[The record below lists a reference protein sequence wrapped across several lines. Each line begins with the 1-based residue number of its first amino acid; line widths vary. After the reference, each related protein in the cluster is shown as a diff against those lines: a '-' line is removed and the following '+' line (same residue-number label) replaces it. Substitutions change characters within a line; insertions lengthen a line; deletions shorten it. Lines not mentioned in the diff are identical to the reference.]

1 MIRCLYTLGARAYSL
16 GIRLASPWNA
26 KARAWV
32 KGRSL
37 SFPVFPDKKPSE
49 FRVWFHCA
57 SLGEF
62 EQGRPL
68 MEALLQHYPH
78 LSLIV
83 SFFSPSGFE
92 VRKDYSLALQ
102 VFYLPVDTPANARR
116 LVQESGVDMAVFVKY
131 EFWYNHLNALYLA
144 SVPTFFVSALF
155 RPSQVFFKS
164 WGKWFIGH
172 LHKAAQ
178 IFVQDESSLKLCQR
192 AGLQNITLSGDT
204 RFDRV
209 MAVADAAD
217 PFPEIRAFIGGRP
230 CVVAGST
237 WQGDEQ
243 VLAAAWE
250 KMQEVV
256 FIVAP
261 HDIRRERIEE
271 IQGFFGDE
279 GLLFSKLGKG
289 QQKRLLIINNIG
301 MLSKLYAYADVCWV
315 GGAFNAGLHNILEAA
330 AHGKPVLFGPQHQK
344 FPEAEALIRA
354 GGGFEVGSAAQATDV
369 LHSLIQNPEEA
380 RKAGLCSM
388 QFISANQG
396 ATAIITAHLA
406 DYISNNQKVLGDG

>member
-1 MIRCLYTLGARAYSL
+1 MIRALYTLGVKAYSL

-26 KARAWV
+26 KAKAWI
-32 KGRSL
+32 KGRSAG
-37 SFPVFPDKKPSE
+37 FPAFPEKKPGE

-62 EQGRPL
+62 EQGRPV
-68 MEALLQHYPH
+68 MEALLHTHPH

-83 SFFSPSGFE
+83 TFFSPSGFE
-92 VRKDYSLALQ
+92 VRKNYAPALR
-102 VFYLPVDTPANARR
+102 VLYLPLDTPYNARR
-116 LVQESGVDMAVFVKY
+116 FVRESGVDMAVFVKY
-131 EFWYNHLNALYLA
+131 EFWYNYLNALYLA

-164 WGKWFIGH
+164 WGKWFIAH
-172 LHKAAQ
+172 LHQAAQ
-178 IFVQDESSLKLCQR
+178 IFVQDESSLKLCQQ

-209 MAVADAAD
+209 MAVAGVAD

-237 WQGDEQ
+237 WPGDEQ
-243 VLAAAWE
+243 VLAAAWK

-256 FIVAP
+256 FILAP
-261 HDIRRERIEE
+261 HDIRQERIEE
-271 IQGFFGDE
+271 IQRYFGE
-279 GLLFSKLGKG
+279 KGLLFSYLKAASEG
-289 QQKRLLIINNIG
+289 RLIIIDNVG
-301 MLSKLYAYADVCWV
+301 MLSMLYAYADVCWV
-315 GGAFNAGLHNILEAA
+315 GGAFDSGLHNILEAA
-330 AHGKPVLFGPQHQK
+330 AHGKPVLFGPHTDK
-344 FPEAEALIRA
+344 FPEAGALIEA
-354 GGGFEVGSAAQATDV
+354 GGGLQVGSMEQATYL
-369 LHSLIQNPEEA
+369 LHSLINKPEEA
-380 RKAGLCSM
+380 RRAGLCSK

-406 DYISNNQKVLGDG
+406 GYILNKQKVLRNG

>member
-1 MIRCLYTLGARAYSL
+1 MIRCLYTLGVRAYSM

-26 KARAWV
+26 KAKAWV
-32 KGRSL
+32 KGRRS
-37 SFPVFPDKKPSE
+37 SFPAFPKKKPSE

-68 MEALLQHYPH
+68 MEALLQHHPH

-92 VRKDYSLALQ
+92 VRKDYSPAIQ

-116 LVQESGVDMAVFVKY
+116 LVKESGVDMAVMMKY
-131 EFWYNHLNALYLA
+131 EFWYNFLDALYLA
-144 SVPTFFVSALF
+144 SVPSFFVSALF
-155 RPSQVFFKS
+155 RPSQVFFKP

-178 IFVQDESSLKLCQR
+178 IFVQDESSLKLCQQ

-209 MAVADAAD
+209 MALAGTGD

-237 WQGDEQ
+237 WPGDEQ
-243 VLAAAWE
+243 VLAAAW
-250 KMQEVV
+250 KAMQEVV
-256 FIVAP
+256 FIIAP

-271 IQGFFGDE
+271 VQRVFGDE
-279 GLLFSKLGKG
+279 GILFSKLGDG
-289 QQKRLLIINNIG
+289 HPGRLLIINNIG
-301 MLSKLYAYADVCWV
+301 MLSRLYAYADVCWV
-315 GGAFNAGLHNILEAA
+315 GGAFNTGLHNILEAA

-344 FPEAEALIRA
+344 FPEAGALISA
-354 GGGFEVGSAAQATDV
+354 GGGVEVRSPEQAKKV
-369 LHSLIQNPEEA
+369 LHSLIQKPEDA
-380 RKAGLCSM
+380 RKLGLSSK
-388 QFISANQG
+388 QLISVNQG
-396 ATAIITAHLA
+396 ATTIILACLAHH
-406 DYISNNQKVLGDG
+406 IPSNH